1 MRSLCLHC
9 KSKEELEK
17 DFRSALIFALWTAV
31 VLQSLYWG
39 LVLLPPSGSWDTYRA
54 LLAVIASLL
63 LTGLP
68 TLGVYL
74 VMGGGDCAPVPDG
87 RKAELLRYVN
97 DYPALQ
103 DYRDKVVAAGRE
115 FTWGEFLAIRR
126 WVYREQQDKTVREI
140 NEQLYGAR
148 K

>member
-1 MRSLCLHC
+1 MRSLVLYC
-9 KSKEELEK
+9 KSKDELEK
-17 DFRSALIFALWTAV
+17 DFRSALLFTLWTAV
-31 VLQSLYWG
+31 VLQCLYWG
-39 LVLLPPSGSWDTYRA
+39 LLLLPPSGSWDADRA

-63 LTGLP
+63 VTGLP

-115 FTWGEFLAIRR
+115 FTWGEFQAIRR
-126 WVYREQQDKTVREI
+126 WVYSEQQQQAVREI
-140 NEQLYGAR
+140 NEQLYGTR